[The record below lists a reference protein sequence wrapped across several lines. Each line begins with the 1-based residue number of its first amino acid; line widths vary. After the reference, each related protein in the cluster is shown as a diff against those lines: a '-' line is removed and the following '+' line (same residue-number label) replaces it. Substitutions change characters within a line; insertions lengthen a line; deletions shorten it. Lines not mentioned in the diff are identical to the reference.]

1 MRTEWVAQP
10 DNPLASPATRHLVYS
25 HADILPSCPHYAMT
39 LQPIPWHARRLE
51 ISTTSLAL
59 LASLFFSFTC
69 NERFWV
75 AINASIRGS
84 VVDHA
89 WQLAATFALLTAL
102 QFIVLSLLLNRWT
115 AKPVL
120 AVLVLLTAAAVYFM
134 HKYGVYLDAPM
145 LRNVLETDAKESRE
159 LLSPD
164 IIPYLLFYAFI
175 PLLVLWRLRIR
186 RPPILAT
193 WHVRP
198 VAILLAILVAGAAL
212 AATSK
217 NLVPLLR
224 EHKEIRYL
232 ITPSNYIYSL
242 TRVLT
247 HNRKIAA
254 RPLHIVGADAVG
266 APHGGAQHKPILL
279 VLVVGE
285 TVRAANWG
293 LSGYARQT
301 TPELAR
307 RDVLNFTDVTSC
319 GTNTETSLPCMFSST
334 GRRHYDE
341 DLIRSSEGLLQVLKR
356 AGTRVLWRDNQSGCK
371 GVCLGIEAHAAAE
384 QALPGQCHDGRCLDE
399 ALLNGLASEVAATPG
414 DMVVVLHMLGNHGP
428 AYFQRYP
435 AAFHQFT
442 PTCDTTELGN
452 CSHEAIVNAYDD
464 ALLYTDH
471 VLAQTIDF
479 LQEQATTRDAAMI
492 YLSDHGE
499 SLGENGLYL
508 HSLPYAIAP
517 DLQTH
522 VPMVMW
528 FSPGYVD
535 DNALDLACLR
545 LHTAAHG
552 SHDNLFHTVLG
563 LLRIKTSVYE
573 PAMDLTAICL
583 R

>member
-1 MRTEWVAQP
+1 
-10 DNPLASPATRHLVYS
+10 
-25 HADILPSCPHYAMT
+25 MT
-39 LQPIPWHARRLE
+39 PQTIPWYTRRPE
-51 ISTTSLAL
+51 ISTVTLAL
-59 LASLFFSFTC
+59 LASLFFSLTC
-69 NERFWV
+69 NERFWI
-75 AINASIRGS
+75 AIHAGISGS
-84 VVDHA
+84 VAEHA
-89 WQLAATFALLTAL
+89 WLLTATFTLLTAL

-120 AVLVLLTAAAVYFM
+120 AVLFLCTAAAVYFM
-134 HKYGVYLDAPM
+134 QKYGVYLDAPM

-164 IIPYLLFYAFI
+164 IIPYLLLYAFL
-175 PLLVLWRLRIR
+175 PLLMLWRLRIR

-193 WHVRP
+193 WYVRP
-198 VAILLAILVAGAAL
+198 VAILLAILIASAAL

-232 ITPSNYIYSL
+232 ITPSNYLYSL
-242 TRVLT
+242 PRVLT

-254 RPLHIVGADAVG
+254 RPLRVVGADAVG
-266 APHGGAQHKPILL
+266 APSAGVQHKPVLL
-279 VLVVGE
+279 LLVVGE
-285 TVRAANWG
+285 TARAANWG

-307 RDVLNFTDVTSC
+307 CNVLNFTDVTSC

-341 DLIRSSEGLLQVLKR
+341 DLIRSSEGLLHVLKR

-371 GVCLGIEAHAAAE
+371 GMCLGIEAHAAAE
-384 QALPGQCHDGRCLDE
+384 QALPEQCHDGRCLDE
-399 ALLNGLASEVAATPG
+399 ALLNNLASDVAATPG
-414 DMVVVLHMLGNHGP
+414 DMVIVLHTLGNHGP

-435 AAFHQFT
+435 PAFRRFT
-442 PTCDTTELGN
+442 PTCDTTELGR
-452 CSHEAIVNAYDD
+452 CSREAIINTYDN

-479 LQEQATTRDAAMI
+479 LQKQATTRDTAMI

-528 FSPGYVD
+528 FSPGYAND
-535 DNALDLACLR
+535 YALDLACLQLR
-545 LHTAAHG
+545 TAVHA

-563 LLRIKTSVYE
+563 LLHIKTSVYE
-573 PAMDLTAICL
+573 PAMDLTAIC
-583 R
+583 RR